1 MVDAEAAAS
10 AARIALR
17 DLHGPGHG
25 AARAAVANGDVDS
38 AFLVAR
44 LDRPERSFY
53 LAPWRDERG
62 VVLVAQIDAAS
73 GALNSVV
80 VLAEPVGDVLI
91 PPERARSLVIAG
103 RGGAAG
109 DPQLVW
115 RPCRESMSPL
125 QPLYRVPTEG
135 GAAYV
140 AMDGTIH
147 DRLTP
152 LGKGGQEK
160 G

>member
-1 MVDAEAAAS
+1 VIDAKAAAS
-10 AARIALR
+10 AARSALR
-17 DLHGPGHG
+17 DLNGPGHD
-25 AARAAVANGDVDS
+25 AARAALAEGNVDS

-53 LAPWRDERG
+53 LAPWRDKRG
-62 VVLVAQIDAAS
+62 VVLVAQVDAAS
-73 GALNSVV
+73 GALNSLA
-80 VLAEPVGDVLI
+80 VLPEPVGEVVI
-91 PPERARSLVIAG
+91 SKERARSLVMAE
-103 RGGAAG
+103 RGGVAG

-125 QPLYRVPTEG
+125 QPLYRVPIEE
-135 GAAYV
+135 GAAFV

-152 LGKGGQEK
+152 LGKGG
-160 G
+160 